1 MKVEENSKDK
11 GSTVQP
17 AWMQVVT
24 KYNYPDR
31 WRSIWQLVN
40 SIVPLLVILVLMYF
54 SLEISYWITLA
65 LAIPA
70 SGFMVRVFII
80 FHDCGHRAFFKS
92 PLANRIV
99 GFFTGLFSFTGFLKW
114 QRSHNAHHATV
125 GNLDKRGIGDV
136 ITMTKEEYEN
146 ASRGRRL
153 FYRMYRHPIL
163 MLGIGAPYLF
173 ILQNRLFSKHSD
185 RKEKINI
192 LLTSVVLAASITGIC
207 ILIGIKAYVLI
218 YIPILYISAILGTWL
233 FYMQHQFEGVHWY
246 RSEDWNYQEVAL
258 NGSSYYKLPRILQWF
273 TGNIG
278 FHHIHHLSPRIPNY
292 KLEECHRDNALF
304 ADIKP
309 INLVQSLKSMRLR
322 LWDEEDQKLI
332 GFKET

>member
-1 MKVEENSKDK
+1 M
-11 GSTVQP
+11 
-17 AWMQVVT
+17 
-24 KYNYPDR
+24 
-31 WRSIWQLVN
+31 
-40 SIVPLLVILVLMYF
+40 
-54 SLEISYWITLA
+54 
-65 LAIPA
+65 
-70 SGFMVRVFII
+70 
-80 FHDCGHRAFFKS
+80 
-92 PLANRIV
+92 
-99 GFFTGLFSFTGFLKW
+99 
-114 QRSHNAHHATV
+114 